1 MWQELV
7 DAAPLFLRGI
17 GTTLLYTALGAVSAF
32 VISFV
37 FGLMAL
43 SPSIWVRG
51 IARTIV
57 EFFRGTS
64 LVVQLLWFAFVLPQ
78 LNLGFRLEPIAAA
91 TLALALNFGAYGSE
105 VVRGAIVSVPKAQWE
120 ATVALGLSPFKRMR
134 RIILPQAFPE
144 MVPPFGNLLVQL
156 LKSSSLL
163 FLIGITELTFE
174 VQQLR
179 SELGSL
185 TAFSIALVVYFIL
198 AQLMIA
204 LMRMWERRASAKVGR
219 GSMFDKR
226 IEAAVSTVGGAGAG
240 VDVGVGVRGG
250 DRP

>member
-7 DAAPLFLRGI
+7 DAAPLFARGVGI
-17 GTTLLYTALGAVSAF
+17 TLLYTVLGALAAL
-32 VISFV
+32 VISFL

-43 SPSIWVRG
+43 SPSVVVRG
-51 IARTIV
+51 VARTVV

-64 LVVQLLWFAFVLPQ
+64 LVIQLLWFVFVLPQ
-78 LNLGFRLEPIAAA
+78 LGFRLDAVAAA

-105 VVRGAIVSVPKAQWE
+105 VVRGAINAVPKEQWE
-120 ATVALGLSPFKRMR
+120 ATVALGLSPRQRMR
-134 RIILPQAFPE
+134 RVVLPQAIPE

-179 SELGSL
+179 HELGSL
-185 TAFSIALVVYFIL
+185 AAFSLALVVYFVL
-198 AQLMIA
+198 AQL
-204 LMRMWERRASAKVGR
+204 LLVVMRLWEGRAAAKVGR
-219 GSMFDKR
+219 GPLAV
-226 IEAAVSTVGGAGAG
+226 AAVSAEPVVGPS
-240 VDVGVGVRGG
+240 R
-250 DRP
+250 